1 MIENRWASVELTDTI
16 RNGFRVEVGAAVI
29 ALKEGTPLGGY
40 VLLAPLPAADDSE
53 VWLARRDGAAA
64 ANSPLVLRTV
74 PEVVAA
80 DEALMSAAL
89 EESKSALLFEHPH
102 LVRFVDLFQSSGRW
116 LVVSEFVSGR
126 TLRQIMN
133 RASTIN
139 RVPPIWFSVHVAAVV
154 CQALAYLH
162 ARCGELGTQ
171 LGSVRHPVS
180 PDSILVSFAGDPQ
193 LMAFGIARANALPTI
208 SNTSPIPSSFA
219 YAAPERL
226 SDLDTPVADVAR
238 SDVYSLGVVL
248 YEMLT
253 ARRPFAAEDDE
264 TLLREVLDT
273 RREPLPPSMVAPWVT
288 QPLEDIVLT
297 AMARDPRD
305 RFRHAGELGEAIRQY
320 MAWAGVNPSRKHL
333 AQQVC
338 GIVAHADSAPP
349 PSARSN
355 PSSTPPVV
363 PRGARVPSN
372 AGVRPSA
379 DVFDVAAAA
388 PPQRGHVWD
397 KVTAMARQQREAEQ
411 RDAEAERQPSV
422 PTTGASRGWD
432 GAVATPTASLPAL
445 TPCQRALQFF
455 EEGVDL
461 ARSRQYRAA
470 LDKLEQA
477 VELDPDNRV
486 YGANLRR
493 VKKQLEES

>member
-1 MIENRWASVELTDTI
+1 MIEVGEHPVCARRHNPTR
-16 RNGFRVEVGAAVI
+16 FRGKVGAALN
-29 ALKEGTPLGGY
+29 ALKEGTLLGGY
-40 VLLAPLPAADDSE
+40 VLLAPLPATDESE
-53 VWLARRDGAAA
+53 VWLARSDDAAA
-64 ANSPLVLRTV
+64 AGSPVVLRTV
-74 PEVVAA
+74 PQAVAA
-80 DEALMSAAL
+80 DEALMQAAL
-89 EESKSALLFEHPH
+89 EESRSALLFEHPH
-102 LVRFVDLFQSSGRW
+102 LVRLVDLFSTSGRW
-116 LVVSEFVSGR
+116 IVVSEFVSGR
-126 TLRQIMN
+126 TVRQIMN

-139 RVPPIWFSVHVAAVV
+139 RVPPIWFSLHVAAVV
-154 CQALAYLH
+154 CQVLAYLH
-162 ARCGELGTQ
+162 GRCGELGTH
-171 LGSVRHPVS
+171 LGNVRHTVS

-226 SDLDTPVADVAR
+226 SDVDTPVADVAR

-264 TLLREVLDT
+264 SLLREVLDT
-273 RREPLPPSMVAPWVT
+273 RREPPPPSMVAPWVT

-338 GIVAHADSAPP
+338 GVVAHADSAPP
-349 PSARSN
+349 PSARSD

-363 PRGARVPSN
+363 PRGARVPSDPD
-372 AGVRPSA
+372 GR
-379 DVFDVAAAA
+379 AAAA
-388 PPQRGHVWD
+388 VRGAGAAPPRGHVWD
-397 KVTAMARQQREAEQ
+397 KVTAMARQQREAEL
-411 RDAEAERQPSV
+411 RRAEVAPEPAS
-422 PTTGASRGWD
+422 PTTGTHTWDRVVASPPEPD
-432 GAVATPTASLPAL
+432 PNKTA
-445 TPCQRALQFF
+445 CQQALQYF
-455 EEGVDL
+455 EEGIDL
-461 ARSRQYRAA
+461 ARSRDYRAA
-470 LDKLEQA
+470 LVKLEQA
-477 VELDPDNRV
+477 ARLDPDNRV

-493 VKKQLEES
+493 VRKQLENGD